1 MFLNFQSP
9 LRFPIKELMPKLIQ
23 LETFLSDKGSLT
35 VLEKILPEGIKRIFY
50 IYNAENQVR
59 GGHRHKLTYNAL
71 VCVSGSCKVYNHDG
85 EKEEIFD
92 LDSPEKCLLVEPK
105 DWHTMYD
112 FSKNTVLLVLSN
124 RFYEKEDYIYEKYPK
139 IGV

>member
-1 MFLNFQSP
+1 MA
-9 LRFPIKELMPKLIQ
+9 KLIQ
-23 LETFLSDKGSLT
+23 LETFLSEKGSLT
-35 VLEKILPEGIKRIFY
+35 VLEKILPDGIKRIFY

-92 LDSPEKCLLVEPK
+92 LDSPEKCLLVEPT

-124 RFYEKEDYIYEKYPK
+124 RFYEKEDYIYEKYPE
-139 IGV
+139 INN

>member
-1 MFLNFQSP
+1 MA
-9 LRFPIKELMPKLIQ
+9 KLIQ
-23 LETFLSDKGSLT
+23 LETYLSEKGSLT
-35 VLEKILPEGIKRIFY
+35 VLEKILPDGIKRIFY

-85 EKEEIFD
+85 EKEEVFD
-92 LDSPEKCLLVEPK
+92 LDSPEKCLLVEPR

-124 RFYEKEDYIYEKYPK
+124 RFYEKEDYIYEKYPE
-139 IGV
+139 IND